1 MTPAELARFR
11 AVEEVF
17 CQAIECP
24 PGAERDALVRERCGA
39 DEALRTE
46 VTLLLERH
54 QRIQAAAPALARP
67 LPRFG
72 AWQAVRLLGR
82 GGMGTVYLAE
92 RADGAF
98 RMSAAVKVVPLA
110 LASSEIEERFRRERQ
125 FLASLDHPKIAR
137 LIDGGVSENG
147 LPYLV
152 MEFADG
158 LAIDRYCDANRLDT
172 RARVALARQVLDA
185 LAYVH
190 GRGVIHRDVKP
201 SNILVDES
209 GHVKLLDFGTARL
222 ADATAEPALTRTGVF
237 ALTPDYASPE
247 QARGEPV
254 TAASDIYS
262 AGVLLY
268 RLLTGRLPYR
278 IAGRSPV
285 SAANAIAHAE
295 PAPSRLE
302 APLDAIL
309 VKAMSKDAAARY
321 PSAAEM
327 EADLVRYLQGRPV
340 RARRPLKRAWAA
352 AAALLALGG
361 AAWWLGSALRAPV
374 PVPALVPFD
383 AGVPNPAQPALSFD
397 GRWLAFASPGETG
410 THPDIW
416 LKPMPGGT
424 VKRVTAGEASSDEP
438 ALSPDGHWL
447 AFHST
452 RQPAGIYL
460 QPASGGAARLLV
472 AGGRVPRF
480 SPDGAWIAY
489 LNVGEN
495 SGDPMAANAS
505 MLYRVPAQGGTP
517 VRLAR
522 NASSVQGAAWSAD
535 SRGVFFL
542 TVGEL
547 SELRLWY
554 APVNGEPAAQTPDF
568 SYSVVLDGRA
578 CAVMGDQFFY
588 TVFDGTALVLGD
600 FLLNPALRAGRYS
613 ATAAPSPFW
622 ISGCAASANGTVLAD
637 EVDIRTSAWTLPV
650 DAESGAVRSPLM
662 PLTTPALVHPRVQ
675 FTPDGASFLSYST
688 STGQPCY
695 LQDYRTGAR
704 KSMPETYGLSSD
716 GLFVLEVVR
725 GEVGTTPGIS
735 KVLNLKTGESWG
747 GIQTVGVQWDLSRGG
762 QWVLSAS
769 REIHRAIVA
778 WDTRTAEHRAVYA
791 HPTANLYL
799 ASFSADGR
807 WALFISEEA
816 GSQPR
821 MWAAP
826 FRGLQ
831 NVPPSEWVDLGAGD
845 YPRWSPA
852 GGRIY
857 FTQIHDGFECIFT
870 RAVDAA
876 TKRPVGAVAEVRHFH
891 GSLTPQGLEA
901 GTFRISVAQ
910 DKLAFPLGERLH
922 RLAQWR

>member
-340 RARRPLKRAWAA
+340 RARRPLNRAWAV
-352 AAALLALGG
+352 AAALLALLG

-374 PVPALVPFD
+374 PAPALVPFD

-416 LKPMPGGT
+416 LKPMPRGT

-438 ALSPDGHWL
+438 ALSPDGYWL

-460 QPASGGAARLLV
+460 QPAAGGAARLLV

-495 SGDPMAANAS
+495 SGDPMAANTS

-799 ASFSADGR
+799 ASFSGDGR

-816 GSQPR
+816 GRQPR

-831 NVPPSEWVDLGAGD
+831 NVPPAEWVDLGAGD

-852 GGRIY
+852 AGRIY
-857 FTQIHDGFECIFT
+857 FTHQRDGYECIFT
-870 RAVDAA
+870 RAVDPA
-876 TKRPVGAVAEVRHFH
+876 TKRPLGAPAEVHRFE
-891 GSLTPQGLEA
+891 GRLTPRNLWPGA
-901 GTFRISVAQ
+901 FRISVAQ
-910 DKLAFPLGERLH
+910 DKLAFVLAEQAH
-922 RLAQWR
+922 RLLQRR

>member
-158 LAIDRYCDANRLDT
+158 LAIDRYCDDNRLDT

-309 VKAMSKDAAARY
+309 VKALSKDAAARY

-340 RARRPLKRAWAA
+340 RARRPLNRAWAV

-374 PVPALVPFD
+374 PAPALVPFD

-416 LKPMPGGT
+416 LKPMPRGT

-438 ALSPDGHWL
+438 ALSPDGYWL

-495 SGDPMAANAS
+495 SGDPMAANTS

-542 TVGEL
+542 TVGDL

-600 FLLNPALRAGRYS
+600 FLLKPAPRTGRYS

-747 GIQTVGVQWDLSRGG
+747 GIQTVGVPWDLSRGG

-769 REIHRAIVA
+769 KEFHRAIVA

-799 ASFSADGR
+799 ASFSGDGR

-816 GSQPR
+816 GRQPR

-831 NVPPSEWVDLGAGD
+831 NVPPAEWVDLGAGD
-845 YPRWSPA
+845 YPCWSPA
-852 GGRIY
+852 AGRIY
-857 FTQIHDGFECIFT
+857 FTHERNGYECIFT
-870 RAVDAA
+870 RAVDPA
-876 TKRPVGAVAEVRHFH
+876 TKRPLGAPAEVHRFV
-891 GSLTPQGLEA
+891 GRLTPRNLWPGA
-901 GTFRISVAQ
+901 FRISVAQ
-910 DKLAFPLGERLH
+910 DKLAFVLAEQAH
-922 RLAQWR
+922 RLLQRR